1 MIAKSK
7 VFNRFFIPALISL
20 LWFLFPLYKEHL
32 IKCIPL
38 ICAESFYRLLVF
50 NSLLISIS
58 VSDYLIGKDKIIVL
72 YCILSIIGFVLA
84 ILLSYINTNCIFME
98 LANGIP
104 LIFLFILYRNR
115 LLN

>member
-1 MIAKSK
+1 MITKSK

-32 IKCIPL
+32 INWIPF
-38 ICAESFYRLLVF
+38 ICTEIFYRLLLF

-58 VSDYLIGKDKIIVL
+58 VGEYLISKGKKIFL
-72 YCILSIIGFVLA
+72 YCILSIIGFVFA
-84 ILLSYINTNCIFME
+84 ILLSHISTNCIFME